1 MKTTILILTTAA
13 LLLPIHAQDKATKE
27 KGAKHKPHDK
37 HMLVALLKKRDTDKN
52 GEVSKEEFLAGA
64 KDPAKADKAFA
75 KLDRN
80 KDGKISKEDRPEKK

>member
-13 LLLPIHAQDKATKE
+13 LLLPIQAQESVAKE
-27 KGAKHKPHDK
+27 NGAKHKPHSK

-80 KDGKISKEDRPEKK
+80 KDGKISKDDRPEKK